1 MAALDNANVEN
12 QKDMEDLTE
21 AIEDVSVTLDPV
33 AEKRL
38 VRKIDRHLIPIL
50 FVLYL
55 CAFIDRYILILLFVE
70 F

>member
-12 QKDMEDLTE
+12 QKDVKDLTE